1 MKDGQPI
8 VFSLIAHCLVI
19 AAAHWSSL
27 NTFPIFPLSR
37 PLNDRLYI
45 HNYCFYPFLLLF
57 SCNPICVKF
66 TGVAMRM
73 AD

>member
-1 MKDGQPI
+1 
-8 VFSLIAHCLVI
+8 
-19 AAAHWSSL
+19 L

-57 SCNPICVKF
+57 SCNPILLCVNM
-66 TGVAMRM
+66 VCSV
-73 AD
+73 